1 MLVTPREY
9 LWHSKYRSCCPSSIA
24 SARYRL
30 CSSHRNARSRIF
42 AVLLP
47 NMLRLSEKIDC
58 EHKVNTNFSKG
69 WTPSIQA
76 CLHFSPRQEARAST
90 GDWPLTRRR
99 SIHLRR
105 EACFSLKPQA
115 PSSAPP
121 PGASSLLQGCPK
133 TIRPSLRYRRFCS
146 QRFSPNAAFHS
157 PFPKQYMHTWPSPKL
172 GLIPY
177 HFSK

>member
-1 MLVTPREY
+1 MVRFLGPGSQHRCWDCRRCLMSSEHDAGYTSRISR
-9 LWHSKYRSCCPSSIA
+9 WHPWIPSTA
-24 SARYRL
+24 HAARL
-30 CSSHRNARSRIF
+30 LSHLLAIDCAPPTKNARSRIL
-42 AVLLP
+42 AVLPP

-58 EHKVNTNFSKG
+58 EHKVNMNLVKG

-121 PGASSLLQGCPK
+121 TGASSLLQGCPK
-133 TIRPSLRYRRFCS
+133 TIRPSLR
-146 QRFSPNAAFHS
+146 
-157 PFPKQYMHTWPSPKL
+157 
-172 GLIPY
+172 
-177 HFSK
+177 